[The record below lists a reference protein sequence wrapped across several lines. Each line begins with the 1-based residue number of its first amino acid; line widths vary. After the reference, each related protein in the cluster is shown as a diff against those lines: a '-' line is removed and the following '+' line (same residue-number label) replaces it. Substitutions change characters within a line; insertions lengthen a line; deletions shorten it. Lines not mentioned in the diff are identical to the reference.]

1 MGVYYFHHEA
11 PLVDLRPAAEAPI
24 EERTAPQTVDAR
36 LWQDPF
42 AAIQKSLEKSGN
54 QDPVQKCL
62 GALSDDSRC
71 KSPLDAE
78 DKETLVLAVTVPG
91 TPYQEDAERRR
102 RTRYAVLAG
111 LERAGFVPKDA
122 RHIDYFLWQQ
132 AGEPAWPYLA
142 LKLPSEKLPSLLD
155 RGQVPPHERH
165 DRLEAMGLRS
175 REAKGVHRELR

>member
-1 MGVYYFHHEA
+1 MADDNKPGSNLANSGVIVAALAAMGVYYFHHEA
-11 PLVDLRPAAEAPI
+11 PLVDLRPAADAPI

-54 QDPVQKCL
+54 QDPVQKCQ
-62 GALSDDSRC
+62 GALSDDRRC

-91 TPYQEDAERRR
+91 APYQEDAERRR

-132 AGEPAWPYLA
+132 AGEPARPYTA
-142 LKLPSEKLPSLLD
+142 
-155 RGQVPPHERH
+155 
-165 DRLEAMGLRS
+165 
-175 REAKGVHRELR
+175 